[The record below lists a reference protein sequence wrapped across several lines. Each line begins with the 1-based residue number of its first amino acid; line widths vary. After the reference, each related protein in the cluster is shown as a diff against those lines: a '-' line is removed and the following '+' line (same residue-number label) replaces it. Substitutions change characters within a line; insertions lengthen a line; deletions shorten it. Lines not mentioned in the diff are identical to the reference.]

1 MNLQYSVPESM
12 GRVATPGG
20 DLLDDLLTPW
30 AGILRSI
37 AFTIMKV
44 ATNSDRWLYYI
55 SLVFGRKRQD
65 CSLKNITCEAR
76 PFIKRYVIKNNS
88 G

>member
-1 MNLQYSVPESM
+1 MDSNLQYSDLESM

-20 DLLDDLLTPW
+20 DLLDDLLDDLLTSC

-44 ATNSDRWLYYI
+44 TTNSASWLYYI
-55 SLVFGRKRQD
+55 SLVLGKNRQE
-65 CSLKNITCEAR
+65 CSLKTIPCEAR
-76 PFIKRYVIKNNS
+76 PFR
-88 G
+88 GM